1 MRQLLDA
8 IAGMG
13 CGLLALVLLAVF
25 IGVVCGLGVWSCDV
39 VRGLM
44 P

>member
-1 MRQLLDA
+1 MKQLLDA

-13 CGLLALVLLAVF
+13 CGLLALVLLAVLV
-25 IGVVCGLGVWSCDV
+25 GVVCGLGVWSCDV

>member
-1 MRQLLDA
+1 MKQLLDA
-8 IAGMG
+8 LAGMG
-13 CGLLALVLLAVF
+13 CGLLALVLIAVLV
-25 IGVVCGLGVWSCDV
+25 GVVCGLGVWSCDV

>member
-1 MRQLLDA
+1 MKQLLDS
-8 IAGMG
+8 IASMG
-13 CGLLALVLLAVF
+13 CGLLALVLLAVLV
-25 IGVVCGLGVWSCDV
+25 GVVCGLGVWSCDV

>member
-13 CGLLALVLLAVF
+13 CGLLALVLLAVLV
-25 IGVVCGLGVWSCDV
+25 GVVCGLGVWSCDV